1 MQKQQRWRR
10 LIRIAVL
17 VGATLGLAWGG
28 QTVARADDLAIPD
41 ISEWQG
47 QLSDG
52 QVAALKNQVAFVI
65 NRRQYG
71 AAYQDKFAT
80 NNTALFTKY
89 GIPFGE
95 YDYARFTSAAS
106 ARREAQV
113 FYDRANSNAQFYVLD
128 FEENDVT
135 SGTTNGAVRAWL
147 DQMRSLTSKHL
158 IFYSY
163 QSFATTYADT
173 ARQDFDAQWIAN
185 YSNEPT
191 IPLALWQYTDHAY
204 LSALGEYTDNSRAI
218 TAVQPVTWWTDS
230 ATVALTHTPEDSDSR
245 TPATPATN
253 PTVSATPA
261 PNTVAA
267 ATSPAKPTF
276 SGFRKHQRVYLHK
289 AATTYADGSAIP
301 ARDRQRF
308 YTVAAVKRVTTGRPH
323 QALYIK
329 ALHRWVLAQDVTGY
343 WAENGSFRLLHKLYL
358 YRNARLTHRI
368 GGYYVAG
375 DRITGHVVKNANGRG
390 YVVKTR
396 LGYLT
401 SNVQNLV
408 RD

>member
-113 FYDRANSNAQFYVLD
+113 FYERANGNAQFYVLD

-147 DQMRSLTSKHL
+147 HQMRALTNKHL

-230 ATVALTHTPEDSDSR
+230 ETVALTHTPEDSDSR

-253 PTVSATPA
+253 PTVSAA
-261 PNTVAA
+261 SVNTVPA
-267 ATSPAKPTF
+267 ATSSAKPVF
-276 SGFRKHQRVYLHK
+276 GGFRKHQRVYLHK

-301 ARDRQRF
+301 VRVRQRV
-308 YTVAAVKRVTTGRPH
+308 YTISAVKGETTGRTH

-329 ALHRWVLAQDVTGY
+329 ALHKWVRAQDVTGY
-343 WAENGSFRLLHKLYL
+343 WAESGSFRLTHKLYL
-358 YRNARLTHRI
+358 YRNARLTRRT

-375 DRITGHVVKNANGRG
+375 DHVKGRIVRNPNGRG